1 MTDPQDLAAVAVG
14 AVGDPPVRDLAVDVA
29 AWPHPRG
36 WIGQPHLRGISS
48 VRIERR
54 GAGARVRLTTAK
66 PTDPSLLIAAA
77 MRCLL
82 PMSRD
87 VRPML
92 TFAPGVDAAAAKLAT
107 HLGDVLDGSD
117 GNRHLRRCDD
127 LVLGTAASAAEVA
140 RSRTVV
146 PGRVEWT
153 VDGIAREVVVDPM
166 VHRPIGRA
174 SKVDGVIGAAIV
186 VDGALVITADHL
198 RLRITGDLT
207 AADVRALSG
216 VRGLISTEAIPLPW
230 RPQLEAVGIVLSQGE
245 LPVDNLAWQVASIHA
260 RRHALRWYSPQAA
273 LGSWPTVSAVLVTHR
288 HDHIAHVVEHLARL
302 NYPHLQIVIGLHGTS
317 VGDDVFTR
325 LRELHDV
332 VVIPIDGERTLGEAL
347 QFACDRA
354 DGHLVTKLDDDDH
367 YGSEHIWDLVL
378 ARAYSGAE
386 LVGKAL
392 DWIHVAAD
400 DILAF
405 RPVYAAESYATF
417 VAGGTM
423 LISTADLAAVG
434 GWRPVPKSVDRGLI
448 DSVKRDGGL
457 VYRTHGLGYVYV
469 RHGVGHTATVDDR
482 HFLTENEQQWQGLL
496 EHEALGTAHG

>member
-1 MTDPQDLAAVAVG
+1 
-14 AVGDPPVRDLAVDVA
+14 
-29 AWPHPRG
+29 
-36 WIGQPHLRGISS
+36 
-48 VRIERR
+48 
-54 GAGARVRLTTAK
+54 
-66 PTDPSLLIAAA
+66 
-77 MRCLL
+77 
-82 PMSRD
+82 
-87 VRPML
+87 
-92 TFAPGVDAAAAKLAT
+92 
-107 HLGDVLDGSD
+107 
-117 GNRHLRRCDD
+117 
-127 LVLGTAASAAEVA
+127 
-140 RSRTVV
+140 
-146 PGRVEWT
+146 
-153 VDGIAREVVVDPM
+153 M

-186 VDGALVITADHL
+186 VDGTLVITADHL

-207 AADVRALSG
+207 AADVRALAG

-230 RPQLEAVGIVLSQGE
+230 RAQLEAAGIVLSQGE

-273 LGSWPTVSAVLVTHR
+273 LGTWPTVSAVMITHR
-288 HDHIAHVVEHLARL
+288 HGHIAHVVDHLARL
-302 NYPHLQIVIGLHGTS
+302 NYPRLQIVIGLHGTS

-332 VVIPIDGERTLGEAL
+332 VVVSIDGERTLGEAL
-347 QFACDRA
+347 QIACDRA

-405 RPVYAAESYATF
+405 RPLYAAESYATF

-423 LISTADLAAVG
+423 LISAADLAAVG
-434 GWRPVPKSVDRGLI
+434 GWRPVPKSVDRALI